1 MQVWFCFGDLVMR
14 KIMVKSKF
22 NIDARFNIYSFFI
35 SRICVHVSDVSIIS
49 FSACMYPLISWQ
61 YAHHNSQTI

>member
-35 SRICVHVSDVSIIS
+35 LEFV
-49 FSACMYPLISWQ
+49 CMWV
-61 YAHHNSQTI
+61 T